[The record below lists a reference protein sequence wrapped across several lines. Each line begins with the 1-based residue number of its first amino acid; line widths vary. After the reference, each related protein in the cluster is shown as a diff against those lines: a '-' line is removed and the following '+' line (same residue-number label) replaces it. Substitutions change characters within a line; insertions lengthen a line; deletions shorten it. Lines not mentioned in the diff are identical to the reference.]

1 MSLELQIYLIE
12 EDIYLFVSGR
22 MESLESLKVGCN
34 SGHDLLVA
42 GLADLLTLSLH
53 HSKYV
58 RDVSAIVKARQVFD
72 LERDGAAMES
82 TLSLFHGVPD
92 LDQVLR
98 TELLELVQVL
108 ACVRLL
114 CKRELGRER
123 KQVSV
128 IAETFGDL
136 LIELVPRILQCFL

>member
-72 LERDGAAMES
+72 LERDGAAMEFP
-82 TLSLFHGVPD
+82 LPRCLFHGVPD
-92 LDQVLR
+92 LDLVLR
-98 TELLELVQVL
+98 TVLLELV
-108 ACVRLL
+108 
-114 CKRELGRER
+114 
-123 KQVSV
+123 
-128 IAETFGDL
+128 
-136 LIELVPRILQCFL
+136 